1 MTVDTLGPWGFAIDK
16 DSMDTAAA
24 IEDLG
29 FGALW
34 LAGGQLDRL
43 TRLTGLLA
51 ATQRAV
57 IGSSIISADVHP
69 AREVVELYR
78 RAEAEFSGRLLV
90 GLGGPQHPAT
100 VAALEQY
107 LDQLDEIPRE
117 RRILAAI
124 GPRRLEV
131 ARQRANGAVPILVT
145 PAYTAA
151 ARDRLGA
158 DRMLAVGLFVVLD
171 DNPRTARETA
181 RQPLR
186 FLLGQVRGY
195 QDSAR
200 RQGFTD
206 RDIDTLSDRLV
217 DALTVWGSPA
227 TVAHRAA
234 ELRAAGADHV
244 SVSVLHDGDQPGPL
258 DAARELAP
266 LLLG

>member
-1 MTVDTLGPWGFAIDK
+1 MTADTLGPWGFAVDK
-16 DSMDTAAA
+16 DGMDTTAA

-29 FGALW
+29 FTALW
-34 LAGGQLDRL
+34 MSGGQLDRL
-43 TRLTGLLA
+43 TRLTDLLA
-51 ATQRAV
+51 VTRRAV

-69 AREVVELYR
+69 AAEVLQLYR
-78 RAEAEFSGRLLV
+78 HAESRYPGRLLV
-90 GLGGPQHPAT
+90 GLGGPQRPAT
-100 VAALEQY
+100 VAAFEQY

-131 ARQRANGAVPILVT
+131 ARRRANGAVPILVT

-151 ARDRLGA
+151 ARNRLGA
-158 DRMLAVGLFVVLD
+158 DRLLAVGLFAVLD
-171 DNPRTARETA
+171 ENPLTARETA

-186 FLLGQVRGY
+186 FLLVQVRGY

-206 RDIDTLSDRLV
+206 RDIETLSDRLV

-227 TVAHRAA
+227 AVAERAA

-244 SVSVLHDGDQPGPL
+244 KLSVLHDGDQPGPL
-258 DAARELAP
+258 EVAREVAP
-266 LLLG
+266 LLLR